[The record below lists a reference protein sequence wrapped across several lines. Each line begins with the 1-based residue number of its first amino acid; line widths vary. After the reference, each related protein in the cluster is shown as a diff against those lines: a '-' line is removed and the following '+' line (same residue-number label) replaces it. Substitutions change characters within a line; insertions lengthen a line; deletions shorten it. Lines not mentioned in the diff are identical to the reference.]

1 MISYNGYTIMIQN
14 YYDTNLQYYR
24 NIIILN
30 KEPIGPLNK
39 YIKKISMPYLSPFTN
54 SFSNDMNNTNNNN
67 TCLYAIIDFMDNT
80 KLMCVNNIP
89 DLFSFLI
96 NNGYIIDYN
105 LTKIIKNTTCASKND
120 LICYITYTIN
130 TQ

>member
-1 MISYNGYTIMIQN
+1 MISHNGYTIMIQN

-24 NIIILN
+24 NILILN

-39 YIKKISMPYLSPFTN
+39 YIKKISMPYLSPFKN
-54 SFSNDMNNTNNNN
+54 SFSNDINNTNNNN
-67 TCLYAIIDFMDNT
+67 ACLYAIIDFMDNN

-96 NNGYIIDYN
+96 NNGYIIDNN
-105 LTKIIKNTTCASKND
+105 LTKIIKNTTCTLKND
-120 LICYITYTIN
+120 LVCYITYITNI
-130 TQ
+130 Q

>member
-1 MISYNGYTIMIQN
+1 MISHNGYTIVIQN
-14 YYDTNLQYYR
+14 YYDTALQYYR
-24 NIIILN
+24 NILILN

-39 YIKKISMPYLSPFTN
+39 YIKKIPMPYLSPFKN
-54 SFSNDMNNTNNNN
+54 SFSNDINNTNCSCG
-67 TCLYAIIDFMDNT
+67 CLYAIIDFMDNT

-96 NNGYIIDYN
+96 NNGYIIDNN
-105 LTKIIKNTTCASKND
+105 LTKIIKNTTCTLKND
-120 LICYITYTIN
+120 LVCYITYTIN

>member
-1 MISYNGYTIMIQN
+1 MISYNAYTIMIQN

-24 NIIILN
+24 NILILN

-39 YIKKISMPYLSPFTN
+39 YIKKIYMPYLSPFKN
-54 SFSNDMNNTNNNN
+54 SFSNDINNTNYNCG
-67 TCLYAIIDFMDNT
+67 CLYAIIDFMDNT

-96 NNGYIIDYN
+96 NNGYIIDNN
-105 LTKIIKNTTCASKND
+105 LTKIIKNTTCTSKND

-130 TQ
+130 IQ

>member
-1 MISYNGYTIMIQN
+1 MISYNAYTIMIQN
-14 YYDTNLQYYR
+14 YYDTKLQYYR
-24 NIIILN
+24 NILILN

-39 YIKKISMPYLSPFTN
+39 YIKKISMPYLSPFKN
-54 SFSNDMNNTNNNN
+54 SFSNDMNNTNNN
-67 TCLYAIIDFMDNT
+67 TCLYAIIDFMDNS

-105 LTKIIKNTTCASKND
+105 LTKIIKNTTCASKNN

>member
-1 MISYNGYTIMIQN
+1 MISHNGYTIVIQN
-14 YYDTNLQYYR
+14 YYDTALQYYR
-24 NIIILN
+24 NILILN

-39 YIKKISMPYLSPFTN
+39 YIKKIPMPYLSPFKN
-54 SFSNDMNNTNNNN
+54 NFSNDMNNTNNNN
-67 TCLYAIIDFMDNT
+67 CLYAIIDFMDNS

-96 NNGYIIDYN
+96 NNGYIIDNN

-130 TQ
+130 IQ

>member
-1 MISYNGYTIMIQN
+1 MILYNAYTIMIQN
-14 YYDTNLQYYR
+14 YYDTTLQYYR
-24 NIIILN
+24 NILILN

-39 YIKKISMPYLSPFTN
+39 YIKKISMPYLSPFKN
-54 SFSNDMNNTNNNN
+54 SFSNDMNNTNN
-67 TCLYAIIDFMDNT
+67 TCLYAIIDFMDNN

-96 NNGYIIDYN
+96 NNGYIIDNN
-105 LTKIIKNTTCASKND
+105 LTKIIKNTTCTLKND
-120 LICYITYTIN
+120 LVCYITYTIN

>member
-24 NIIILN
+24 NILILN

-54 SFSNDMNNTNNNN
+54 SFSNDMNNTNNTN

-105 LTKIIKNTTCASKND
+105 LTKIIKNTTCASKNN

>member
-24 NIIILN
+24 NILILN